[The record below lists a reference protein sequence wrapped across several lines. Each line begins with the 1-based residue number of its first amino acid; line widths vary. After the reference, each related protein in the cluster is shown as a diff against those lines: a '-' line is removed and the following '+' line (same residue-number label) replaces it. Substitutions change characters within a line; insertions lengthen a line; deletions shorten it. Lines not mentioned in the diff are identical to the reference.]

1 MLFPYSDLV
10 EQAMKRVFTQLS
22 EQGRRLYAAVEAQ
35 KLPRGGQQYI
45 AKLLGCTPKT
55 LRRGQQELADPG
67 RLPVTGR
74 IRHPGGG
81 RKRLL
86 EQSPELDAQFEQVLQ
101 EYTAGDP
108 MNADLKWTNLTASQ
122 IAEHLST
129 AHGQPVGT
137 HVVKQLLKKHKYVR
151 RKARKCKRLADC
163 ANRDAQFENI
173 RQLKAQYAAFG
184 WPIISMDTKKK
195 ELLGPLYRAGQLYT
209 QAVIEVF
216 DHDFPYLA
224 TGVVIPYTIYDL
236 QQNTAYVYL
245 GTSKDTAE
253 FVCDCVA
260 HWWSHYGQ
268 FRYPAAPS
276 ILALADGGGS
286 NAARHLI
293 FKAELQHLADTC
305 GVTIR
310 LAHYPPYCSKWNPV
324 EHRVFPHLTRALQG
338 VILTSYALTKTLLE
352 RATTRTGLRVVA
364 HLCDKVYATGR
375 KVADDFKETMR
386 IVFDE
391 HLGQWN
397 YCAVPAAPESG

>member
-1 MLFPYSDLV
+1 MLFPYSESI

-35 KLPRGGQQYI
+35 KLPRGGQHYI
-45 AKLLGCTPKT
+45 AELLGCTPKT
-55 LRRGQQELADPG
+55 IRRGTYELATPAA
-67 RLPVTGR
+67 LPAAGR
-74 IRHPGGG
+74 IRRPGGG

-86 EQSPELDAQFEQVLQ
+86 DQLPELDAQFTQVLQ
-101 EYTAGDP
+101 EHTAGDP
-108 MNADLKWTNLTASQ
+108 MNADIRWTNLTAGA
-122 IAEHLST
+122 IADHLTT
-129 AHGQPVGT
+129 AQGRPIGT
-137 HVVKQLLKKHKYVR
+137 HVVKQLLKRHKYVR
-151 RKARKCKRLADC
+151 RKARKCKRLGDSAD
-163 ANRDAQFENI
+163 RDAQFENI
-173 RQLKAQYAAFG
+173 RKLKAQYTALG

-209 QAVIEVF
+209 QEVIEVF

-236 QQNTAYVYL
+236 QRNIAYVYL

-260 HWWSHYGQ
+260 HWWTHYGQ
-268 FRYPAAPS
+268 VHYPAAPS

-286 NAARHLI
+286 NSARHFI
-293 FKAELQHLADTC
+293 FKADLQHLADKL
-305 GVTIR
+305 GLTIR

-324 EHRVFPHLTRALQG
+324 EHRVFPHLTRALSG
-338 VILTSYALTKTLLE
+338 AILTSYALTKTLLE
-352 RATTRTGLRVVA
+352 QATTRTGLRVVA
-364 HLCDKVYATGR
+364 HLCDKVYETGR

-391 HLGQWN
+391 YLGQWN
-397 YCAVPAAPESG
+397 YCAVPTPPDSG

>member
-1 MLFPYSDLV
+1 MLLPYTESI
-10 EQAMKRVFTQLS
+10 EQAMKCVFGQLS

-35 KLPRGGQQYI
+35 KLPRGGQHYI
-45 AKLLGCTPKT
+45 AELLGCTAKT
-55 LRRGQQELADPG
+55 LRRGLRELTNPAA
-67 RLPVTGR
+67 LPAAGR

-86 EQSPELDAQFEQVLQ
+86 DQAPELDAQFEQVLR
-101 EYTAGDP
+101 EHTAGDP
-108 MNADLKWTNLTASQ
+108 MNGDIHWTNLTAGQ
-122 IAEHLST
+122 IAAQLST
-129 AHGQPVGT
+129 AHGQPVGV
-137 HVVKQLLKKHKYVR
+137 HVVKQLLKRHKYVR
-151 RKARKCKRLADC
+151 RKARKCKRLGDSAD
-163 ANRDAQFENI
+163 RDAQFENI
-173 RQLKAQYAAFG
+173 RKLKAQYTALG

-195 ELLGPLYRAGQLYT
+195 ELLGDLYRDGQLYT
-209 QAVIEVF
+209 QEVIEVF

-236 QQNTAYVYL
+236 QQHTAYVYL

-260 HWWSHYGQ
+260 HWWTHYGQ
-268 FRYPAAPS
+268 ARYPGVPS

-286 NAARHLI
+286 NSARHFI
-293 FKAELQHLADTC
+293 FKANLQHLADQL

-324 EHRVFPHLTRALQG
+324 EHRVFPHLTRALSG
-338 VILTSYALTKTLLE
+338 VILTSHTQTKTLLE

-364 HLCDKVYATGR
+364 HLWDKVYETGR
-375 KVADDFKETMR
+375 KVAADFKETMR
-386 IVFDE
+386 IVFDA

-397 YCAVPAAPESG
+397 YCAVPTPPDSG

>member
-1 MLFPYSDLV
+1 MLFPFSEQV
-10 EQAMKRVFTQLS
+10 EQAMQRVFAQLS

-45 AKLLGCTPKT
+45 AQLLGCTPKT
-55 LRRGQQELADPG
+55 IRRGAQELAEPE
-67 RLPVTGR
+67 RLPTAGR

-81 RKRLL
+81 RQRLL
-86 EQSPELDAQFEQVLQ
+86 DQRPELDAQFEQVLQ
-101 EYTAGDP
+101 EHTAGDP
-108 MNADLKWTNLTASQ
+108 MKADIRWTNLTAGQ

-129 AHGQPVGT
+129 VHGQPVGL
-137 HVVKQLLKKHKYVR
+137 HVVKQLLKRHKYVR
-151 RKARKCKRLADC
+151 RKARKCKRLGDC
-163 ANRDAQFENI
+163 ADRDAQFENI
-173 RQLKAQYAAFG
+173 RKLKAQYTALG

-209 QAVIEVF
+209 QEVIEVF

-260 HWWSHYGQ
+260 HWWTHYGQ
-268 FRYPAAPS
+268 ARYPAAPN

-286 NAARHLI
+286 NSARHFV
-293 FKAELQHLADTC
+293 FKAELQHLADQL

-324 EHRVFPHLTRALQG
+324 EHRVFPHLTRALSG
-338 VILTSYALTKTLLE
+338 AILTSYALTKTLLE

-364 HLCDKVYATGR
+364 HLCDKMYETGR
-375 KVADDFKETMR
+375 KVAADFKETMC

-397 YCAVPAAPESG
+397 YCAVPTAPESG